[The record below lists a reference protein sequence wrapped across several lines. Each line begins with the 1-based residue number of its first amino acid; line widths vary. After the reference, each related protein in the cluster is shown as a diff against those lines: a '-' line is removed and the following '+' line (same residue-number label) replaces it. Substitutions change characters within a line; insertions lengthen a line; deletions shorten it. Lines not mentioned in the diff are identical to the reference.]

1 MMHNMP
7 NIIYGNWKPIST
19 AAASKPLYP
28 APHKAPP
35 PTVIQ
40 STYAPSISFDY
51 IEPQFQPIIEPAR
64 PIYSPT
70 PSSEPIFVKPEP
82 VYVKPTPGPIYVKP
96 FEESND
102 DTYGQPLTGVVLNG
116 GSSNSVQPFEE
127 VTFTG
132 FPAISSSTGSTTTTG
147 FFSNIASTPEPGPVS
162 PPVEVVEEYSQNP
175 QHVNLIASDTL
186 FYKDLAKLKTK
197 PKQVEGDLAN
207 YRPKPTRKRRF

>member
-1 MMHNMP
+1 MMHSMP

-19 AAASKPLYP
+19 ASKPLYP
-28 APHKAPP
+28 APLKPAPP
-35 PTVIQ
+35 PIQ
-40 STYAPSISFDY
+40 TTYAPSISFDY
-51 IEPQFQPIIEPAR
+51 VEPQFQPIIEPAR

-70 PSSEPIFVKPEP
+70 PEPFFVKPEP

-96 FEESND
+96 FEEPSD
-102 DTYGQPLTGVVLNG
+102 DSYGKPLSGVVLT
-116 GSSNSVQPFEE
+116 GSTNSVQPFEE

-132 FPAISSSTGSTTTTG
+132 FPAVSTTSTTG
-147 FFSNIASTPEPGPVS
+147 FFSNVVSTTS
-162 PPVEVVEEYSQNP
+162 PPIVHEVPEVVEDYSQNA

-186 FYKDLAKLKTK
+186 FYKDLAKLRTK